1 MAKKLDLEA
10 LHDRLKE
17 YDVGMLTTVSKDG
30 HIHSRPMMTQ
40 EREPDADLW
49 FVTALDTEKVEEIRS
64 HPQVGVIYYRDSDKA
79 YVSISGIAHLEQDRD
94 LIKRK
99 WKESWRAW
107 FPEGPDQANMVLIK
121 IDAQEAE
128 YWEPAGGKLKVMF
141 EAARGMVTGEHPEIN
156 PPVQGQIKP

>member
-1 MAKKLDLEA
+1 MAKKLDLDA
-10 LHDRLKE
+10 LYERLKDH
-17 YDVGMLTTVSKDG
+17 DVGMLTTVSKDG

-49 FVTALDTEKVEEIRS
+49 FVTALDTEKVEEIRQ

-79 YVSISGIAHLEQDRD
+79 YVSISGVAHLQQDRE

-107 FPEGPDQANMVLIK
+107 FPEGPDQANLVLIK

-128 YWEPAGGKLKVMF
+128 YWEPEGGKLKVMF
-141 EAARGMVTGEHPEIN
+141 ETARGMVTGEHPELN
-156 PPVQGQIKP
+156 PPVRGEIE